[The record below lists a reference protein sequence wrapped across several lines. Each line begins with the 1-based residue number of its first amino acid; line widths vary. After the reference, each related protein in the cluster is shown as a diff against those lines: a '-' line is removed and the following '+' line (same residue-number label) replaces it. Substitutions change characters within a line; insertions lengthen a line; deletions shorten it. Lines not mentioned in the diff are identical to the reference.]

1 MNATFKN
8 KTLTV
13 RAPVSTYSAKLGE
26 TYKSKHNRKSG
37 NTHPVTLEGF
47 DATRKLVIVRDS
59 STGAL
64 RNCDLKYFVGE
75 YMPPVERTA
84 IATAAS
90 ASSDKNGELLR
101 RLAAMEGM
109 VSRVLDQNVR
119 LADQLKSR
127 EAESDIRINDS

>member
-1 MNATFKN
+1 
-8 KTLTV
+8 
-13 RAPVSTYSAKLGE
+13 
-26 TYKSKHNRKSG
+26 
-37 NTHPVTLEGF
+37 
-47 DATRKLVIVRDS
+47 
-59 STGAL
+59 
-64 RNCDLKYFVGE
+64 
-75 YMPPVERTA
+75 VERTA